1 MYCFF
6 HPRFFHHSYF
16 ILASNTSAAMP
27 SFSAPVRHLLS
38 KLNGGQGSPGKV
50 KILGFSSNIL
60 SIYFICQGK
69 YSLLFRQYNT
79 VFMEKLRPV
88 LSRGDQIDVIDE
100 EDDENK
106 FAIVR
111 RIIITELIKLP
122 GDQVQ
127 VDLEVWRK
135 GIRVKDDD

>member
-1 MYCFF
+1 
-6 HPRFFHHSYF
+6 
-16 ILASNTSAAMP
+16 
-27 SFSAPVRHLLS
+27 
-38 KLNGGQGSPGKV
+38 
-50 KILGFSSNIL
+50 
-60 SIYFICQGK
+60 
-69 YSLLFRQYNT
+69 
-79 VFMEKLRPV
+79 MEKLRPV

-111 RIIITELIKLP
+111 RIVITELIKLP
-122 GDQVQ
+122 GNQVQ